1 MSLVFT
7 FTNFSGHYP
16 VGTAAVV
23 VAKNQTEAEV
33 LMDEQLSELGLPP
46 LHDQEGVEISEVD
59 LDVYQA
65 IILLDGNY

>member
-1 MSLVFT
+1 MNQVFT
-7 FTNFSGHYP
+7 FTGFGGHYP

-23 VAKNQTEAEV
+23 VAKSKSEAIM
-33 LMDEQLSELGLPP
+33 LMDEQLSESGLPA
-46 LHDQEGVEISEVD
+46 LDEQEGVKISLVD